1 MVNDNEYVKPIK
13 ATPTLS
19 KKCTAEIIKETM
31 IKPSQESINKN
42 KEMLKIRKSITY
54 K

>member
-1 MVNDNEYVKPIK
+1 MSNGDYVKPIK

>member
-1 MVNDNEYVKPIK
+1 MSNSDYVKPIK

-31 IKPSQESINKN
+31 IKPSQESIERNR
-42 KEMLKIRKSITY
+42 EMLKIRKSITY
-54 K
+54 N